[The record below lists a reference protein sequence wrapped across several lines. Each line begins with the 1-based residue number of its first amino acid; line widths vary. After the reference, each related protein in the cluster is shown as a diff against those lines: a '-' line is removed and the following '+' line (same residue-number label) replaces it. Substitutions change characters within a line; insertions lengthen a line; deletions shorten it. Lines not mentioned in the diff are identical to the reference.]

1 MTVLNPAYG
10 KNGGAPADLGDIG
23 NVDTSGVQ
31 NNWQLYWDATSQTWI
46 VKPRDGGFRGTYAD
60 PAALNAAVPD
70 GVPGDWAEV
79 LSTNTVWT
87 WATSWVDSGTPT
99 MGDMN
104 KAIYDPQNINGDAF
118 DRANMTGVQAIST
131 ITGLQALLDSKVA
144 GITAGNAT
152 ITIGGTPTN
161 PTIAVSVSVISD
173 IASKV
178 AGVNAADTSI
188 TIGGTPTNPSF
199 KLSDALQ
206 STIASALQQV
216 TSNDTLSGL
225 GTTGSPLGVQQL
237 FALRDSADQSLWRTG
252 QTTEGLINQG
262 AALEDYFGAPL
273 VFTAAR
279 SRFHQLNTF
288 LSWSL
293 DSTTQDII
301 FQVEISGDQGFST
314 VFTLP
319 AEPTDAGGGGGAVL
333 NTLSG
338 GVITGTV
345 AAGTTQ
351 VYVLNAPV
359 WFLLTAGETY
369 TVTLRWGRSGG
380 GAIEAAIYR
389 AQFSVIEAFGAPIS

>member
-10 KNGGAPADLGDIG
+10 KTGGAPADLGDIG

-31 NNWQLYWDATSQTWI
+31 NNWQLYWDTTSQTWI

-118 DRANMTGVQAIST
+118 DRANMTGLQAIST
-131 ITGLQALLDSKVA
+131 ITGLQAALDSKVA
-144 GITAGNAT
+144 GV
-152 ITIGGTPTN
+152 N
-161 PTIAVSVSVISD
+161 P
-173 IASKV
+173 
-178 AGVNAADTSI
+178 ADTSI

-262 AALEDYFGAPL
+262 AALEDFFGAPL

-293 DSTTQDII
+293 DSTVQDII

-333 NTLSG
+333 NTISG

-380 GAIEAAIYR
+380 GTIEAAIYR